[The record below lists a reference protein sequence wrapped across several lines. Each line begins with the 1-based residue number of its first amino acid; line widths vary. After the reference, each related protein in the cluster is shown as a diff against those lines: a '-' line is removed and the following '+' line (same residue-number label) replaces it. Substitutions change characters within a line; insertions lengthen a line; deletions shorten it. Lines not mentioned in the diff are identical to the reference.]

1 MKLRA
6 LLPTIVLGLF
16 ALTPGRAVAPRG
28 DIGTFVEKYCSDCHD
43 AETKKGGLDLT
54 ALKLE
59 PDNPTNFALW
69 VKVHDRVANGE
80 MPPKKKPRPEPAAA
94 EAFVTSLAA
103 ALTESERARMA
114 K

>member
-80 MPPKKKPRPEPAAA
+80 MPPKKKARPEQTELEAFTRTLSSSLVAA
-94 EAFVTSLAA
+94 EQAR
-103 ALTESERARMA
+103 ES
-114 K
+114 